1 MKKIKKIKP
10 ILAKR
15 IDHVKCKICDR
26 DTDCSLI
33 DMDRSVCYDCIV
45 RMRFK
50 REIEE
55 EIQEPS
61 PISEEDFIQLLMIL
75 KEGQDP
81 C

>member
-10 ILAKR
+10 ILAKM
-15 IDHVKCKICDR
+15 IDQVKCKICDR

-50 REIEE
+50 SEIEE
-55 EIQEPS
+55 ELQEPS